1 MPQFSK
7 QFRNFLKSVG
17 ADDERNVRPV
27 PKSHSCAVPGDV
39 VFFRY
44 KLGTGVGSRGMR
56 LLLVTKPVTRDA
68 ATGNRLLTGFT
79 LPENGDYTPESLDA
93 LYNRGNFS
101 ESDFRTYIMT
111 NIYGQLRR
119 IRKVK
124 KQPVGKNKN
133 FIGPGFGYRSNRS
146 KERK

>member
-1 MPQFSK
+1 MANFSK

-17 ADDERNVRPV
+17 ADDDRDVRPV
-27 PKSHSCAVPGDV
+27 PKSSSCAVPGDV

-44 KLGTGVGSRGMR
+44 KLGTGIGSRGMR

-68 ATGNRLLTGFT
+68 ATGNRLLTGFK

-93 LYNRGNFS
+93 LYTQGGFS

-119 IRKVK
+119 IRKIN
-124 KQPVGKNKN
+124 KQPVGKKPL
-133 FIGPGFGYRSNRS
+133 GPGFGYLSNRN
-146 KERK
+146 KEKK

>member
-17 ADDERNVRPV
+17 ADNKRNTRTV

-68 ATGNRLLTGFT
+68 ATGNRLLTGFK
-79 LPENGDYTPESLDA
+79 LPENGDYTPESLDT
-93 LYNRGNFS
+93 LYTQGNFS

-119 IRKVK
+119 IRKIN
-124 KQPVGKNKN
+124 KQPLGKKRL
-133 FIGPGFGYRSNRS
+133 GPGFGYRSNRS

>member
-27 PKSHSCAVPGDV
+27 PKSNSCAVPGDV

-68 ATGNRLLTGFT
+68 ATGNRLLTGFK

-93 LYNRGNFS
+93 LYNQGNFS

-119 IRKVK
+119 IRKIN
-124 KQPVGKNKN
+124 KQPVGKKPL
-133 FIGPGFGYRSNRS
+133 GPGFGYLSNRN
-146 KERK
+146 KEKK

>member
-17 ADDERNVRPV
+17 ADNKRNTRTV
-27 PKSHSCAVPGDV
+27 PKSSSCAVPGDV

-68 ATGNRLLTGFT
+68 ATGNRLLTGFK

-93 LYNRGNFS
+93 LYNQGGFS

-119 IRKVK
+119 IRKIN
-124 KQPVGKNKN
+124 KQPLGKKRL
-133 FIGPGFGYRSNRS
+133 GPGFGYLSN
-146 KERK
+146 KNKRKI

>member
-44 KLGTGVGSRGMR
+44 KLGTGVGSRRMR

-79 LPENGDYTPESLDA
+79 LPEDGDYTPESLDT
-93 LYNRGNFS
+93 LYNFGSFS

-111 NIYGQLRR
+111 NIYGQLIR
-119 IRKVK
+119 IRKIN
-124 KQPVGKNKN
+124 KQPLGKKRL
-133 FIGPGFGYRSNRS
+133 GPGFGYRSNRN

>member
-1 MPQFSK
+1 MANFSK

-27 PKSHSCAVPGDV
+27 PKSNSCAVPGDV

-44 KLGTGVGSRGMR
+44 KLGTGVGSRRMR

-79 LPENGDYTPESLDA
+79 LPEDGDYTPESLDA
-93 LYNRGNFS
+93 LYNFGSFS

-119 IRKVK
+119 IRKIN
-124 KQPVGKNKN
+124 KQPLGKKRL
-133 FIGPGFGYRSNRS
+133 GPGFGYLSN
-146 KERK
+146 KNKRK

>member
-17 ADDERNVRPV
+17 ADDERSTRTV
-27 PKSHSCAVPGDV
+27 PKSDSCAVPGDI

-68 ATGNRLLTGFT
+68 ATGNRLLTGFK
-79 LPENGDYTPESLDA
+79 LPENGDYTPESLDT
-93 LYNRGNFS
+93 LYTQGNFS

-111 NIYGQLRR
+111 NIYGQLIR
-119 IRKVK
+119 IRKIN
-124 KQPVGKNKN
+124 KQPLGKK
-133 FIGPGFGYRSNRS
+133 P
-146 KERK
+146 KEKK

>member
-17 ADDERNVRPV
+17 ADNKRNTRTV
-27 PKSHSCAVPGDV
+27 PKSSSCAVPGDV

-68 ATGNRLLTGFT
+68 ATGNRLLTGFK
-79 LPENGDYTPESLDA
+79 LPENGDYTP
-93 LYNRGNFS
+93 

-119 IRKVK
+119 IRKIN
-124 KQPVGKNKN
+124 KQPVGKKPS
-133 FIGPGFGYRSNRS
+133 GPGVGYLANRN
-146 KERK
+146 KRKI